1 MTGDNDNSFRY
12 TYSAAEQDE
21 VKKIR
26 EKYTMSE
33 QEDKMTRLRR
43 LDASVNSKAQTV
55 GVTVGIA
62 GTLILGFGMSLI
74 MSELGSILGMTN
86 DIAFPLGIAVGA
98 LGAVIVTAAYPLYN
112 LVIKRERKRIAPEIL
127 RLSDELMK

>member
-26 EKYTMSE
+26 EKYTVSE

-43 LDASVNSKAQTV
+43 LDASVYSKAQTV
-55 GVTVGIA
+55 GLTVGIA

-74 MSELGSILGMTN
+74 MSELGSMLGMTN

-112 LVIKRERKRIAPEIL
+112 LVIKHERKRIAPEIL

>member
-1 MTGDNDNSFRY
+1 MTGDNDNGFRY

-43 LDASVNSKAQTV
+43 LDASVYSKAQTV
-55 GVTVGIA
+55 GLTVGIA

-74 MSELGSILGMTN
+74 MSELGSMLGITN

-98 LGAVIVTAAYPLYN
+98 LGAVIVTVAYPLYN